1 MAKIFILIKR
11 SSSKGNYKSA
21 IRSPKTTKAETKK
34 FIINNRKKGFSF
46 KIVTESELKK
56 AFRVI
61 RRPRTKRKKR

>member
-21 IRSPKTTKAETKK
+21 IRSPKSTKLETKK
-34 FIINNRKKGFSF
+34 FIMKNRKPGFSF
-46 KIVTESELKK
+46 KVVTDTELKK
-56 AFRVI
+56 AFKVI